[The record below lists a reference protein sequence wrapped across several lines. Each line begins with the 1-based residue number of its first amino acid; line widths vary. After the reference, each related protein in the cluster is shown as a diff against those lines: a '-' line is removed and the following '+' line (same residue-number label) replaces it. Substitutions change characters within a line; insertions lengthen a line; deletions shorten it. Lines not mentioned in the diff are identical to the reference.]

1 MNLSDITPI
10 VLTFNEEANLAR
22 CLERLVWA
30 SEVVVVDSH
39 STDRT
44 QEIASSFTNVRFVQ
58 RAFDD
63 HTTQWNFAV
72 SLSKSPWVLSLDA
85 DYVISPEFSTEA
97 GALDPPLDTNAYF
110 ARFRYCIMG
119 KMLRA
124 SLYPPRAILFRRDA
138 CTYTEDGHTQ
148 LLRVEGNTGELH
160 SEVLHDDRKPLG
172 RWLQSQLKYAELEAA
187 HLLRSPVDRLNHADR
202 LRRGGVAAPAAVFLY
217 TLLARGLL
225 LDGLAGWFYVLQRT
239 TTECMIALHLLHRR
253 LLQRSSN
260 P

>member
-1 MNLSDITPI
+1 MNLADITPI

-22 CLERLVWA
+22 CLERLTWA
-30 SEVVVVDSH
+30 NDVLVLDSH

-44 QEIASSFTNVRFVQ
+44 AEIASRFANVRFVQ

-63 HTTQWNFAV
+63 HTTQWNHAV
-72 SLSKSPWVLSLDA
+72 SLCSTSWVLSLDA
-85 DYVISPEFSTEA
+85 DYVMSPEFAPEA
-97 GALDPPLDTNAYF
+97 GSLELTPDTTAYY

-138 CTYTEDGHTQ
+138 CTYVEDGHTQ
-148 LLRVEGNTGELH
+148 LLSVKGRTGELR
-160 SEVLHDDRKPLG
+160 SEVLHDDRKSLS
-172 RWLQSQLKYAELEAA
+172 RWLQSQLKYAELEAS
-187 HLLRSPVDRLNHADR
+187 HLLQSPAETLNRADR
-202 LRRGGVAAPAAVFLY
+202 LRRGGIAAPAAVFFY
-217 TLLARGLL
+217 TLLGRGLL

-239 TTECMIALHLLHRR
+239 TTECIIALHLLYRR
-253 LLQRSSN
+253 LLQRSAD